1 MYAHDCVKGRAD
13 RVDVSLL
20 AALVPAAR
28 VEDVPSVQDQD
39 QHVDLAGL
47 QTLLGRALLR
57 TRQIERGV

>member
-13 RVDVSLL
+13 RVDVGLL

-28 VEDVPSVQDQD
+28 VEDVPAVQDQD

-47 QTLLGRALLR
+47 TLLGRALLR
-57 TRQIERGV
+57 KQQIERGV